1 MPYASRTFDQL
12 TKLTINTKPRG
23 VNLSKGFTL
32 IELLVVLGIL
42 VIGVG
47 STLLFLTSI
56 LRGTNQANV
65 TAEVKQNGQAILD
78 SLERQIRNA
87 TDVNCLNQ
95 SGNSTSCADAAVSDK
110 YIKLIRPNENPLHI
124 KCFASTGSLNGW
136 MGVVVST
143 SNNPSDSSYTTLTNS
158 DTVSGV
164 DIQSCSFKAT
174 PSTSGSLSPALVNVS
189 FVVNQG
195 IKAPSRADFLANA
208 KFETT
213 ISLRKY

>member
-78 SLERQIRNA
+78 SL
-87 TDVNCLNQ
+87 
-95 SGNSTSCADAAVSDK
+95 
-110 YIKLIRPNENPLHI
+110 
-124 KCFASTGSLNGW
+124 GW
-136 MGVVVST
+136 
-143 SNNPSDSSYTTLTNS
+143 
-158 DTVSGV
+158 
-164 DIQSCSFKAT
+164 AW
-174 PSTSGSLSPALVNVS
+174 
-189 FVVNQG
+189 
-195 IKAPSRADFLANA
+195 
-208 KFETT
+208 
-213 ISLRKY
+213 